1 MNVSKDVFKDVL
13 PTYKELRA
21 RGIKVE
27 VIGNNLR
34 LTPKSKLTPDL
45 ITKVKRY
52 KEELINILQSKPPQE
67 PCYACGDY
75 NWWLSIHNIWVC
87 GTCHPPACRELVK
100 YTVSKD
106 LKCLDEVVH

>member
-13 PTYKELRA
+13 PTYNELKA
-21 RGIKVE
+21 KGIRVE
-27 VIGNNLR
+27 VVGNNLK
-34 LTPKSKLTPDL
+34 LTPKSKLTLDL

-52 KEELINILQSKPPQE
+52 KEELINILQFKPPQE
-67 PCYACGDY
+67 PCYACKDY
-75 NWWLSIHNIWVC
+75 NWWLSIYGHWVC

-100 YTVSKD
+100 YAISKD